1 MAVFINKQLERFNLL
16 SSEIDG
22 VYHDAALKMGL
33 SDSAMMVLYTVCSYG
48 DSCFL
53 SDIVHM
59 SGVSKQTINSS
70 LRNLEADG
78 IVYLEAWGARKKKV
92 YLTERG
98 RKLAEATVHRLIAI
112 ENGIFDSWSEEEK
125 KLYLDLTQRYL
136 TVLEEKVREL

>member
-1 MAVFINKQLERFNLL
+1 MAVFVNKQLERFNLL

-33 SDSAMMVLYTVCSYG
+33 SDSAMMVLYAVCSYG

-53 SDIVHM
+53 SDIIHM

-78 IVYLEAWGARKKKV
+78 VVYLETWGARKKKV

-98 RKLAEATVHRLIAI
+98 RQLAESTVHRLIAI
-112 ENGIFDSWSEEEK
+112 ENGIFDSWTEEEK

-136 TVLEEKVREL
+136 TILEEKVREL